1 MDNKHLLAVRD
12 EQGRNLGQYD
22 KASGNFIT
30 ADGRELAPSGDD
42 DMHLALSEFAS
53 YNARRLVDNEREESG
68 KSRLMAN
75 QTIDSVRQE
84 TYMGNF
90 AQGYRLQDGIADVI
104 CPVVNVDSPSKK
116 FWEWNSDDAFQ
127 RVGSIATTPG
137 AEVREISPRLSQ
149 KRFDTIEYALAS
161 AVPTEVIAAA
171 QAPVDPLQAAVRRV
185 QTAMRLEREIRVATL
200 LRTPGNWDASLVTT
214 LVAGTKWN
222 GGVTSDPIA
231 DLTKLVMASYAPV
244 TRIIMG
250 EQAGFAFATNPNV
263 QKYIMYKS
271 GGAPIPSANSQVS
284 ALFSLPPITIVN
296 QKYRSAATGQV
307 YTWGGDVVLV
317 HEPPGDYPVD
327 GQDIM
332 TCATF
337 RWNGGTTPDGTYVD
351 GWLVRTY
358 FDNKRGPKGS
368 TVTVTVH
375 QDAEVMTSKLAGG
388 LIVGAFQ

>member
-1 MDNKHLLAVRD
+1 MRNIIAVQD
-12 EQGRNLGQYD
+12 ERGQSVGSYD
-22 KASGNFIT
+22 KTTGNFIT
-30 ADGRELAPSGDD
+30 SDGRELSPSGDD
-42 DMHLALSEFAS
+42 EMHLALSEYAA
-53 YNARRLVDNEREESG
+53 YNAGQRRDIERAECG
-68 KSRLMAN
+68 RRLMAN

-84 TYMGNF
+84 THMGNF
-90 AQGYRLQDGIADVI
+90 AQGYHLMEGIADVI
-104 CPVVNVDSPSKK
+104 CPVVTVDAPSKK
-116 FWEWNSDDAFQ
+116 YWEWNSDDAFQ
-127 RVGSIATTPG
+127 RVGNVETSPG
-137 AEVREISPRLSQ
+137 SDVREISPRLSST
-149 KRFDTIEYALAS
+149 RFDTKEYALAS

-185 QTAMRLEREIRVATL
+185 QTALRLEREIRVANL
-200 LRTPGNWDASLVTT
+200 LTTAANWDSSLVTT

-231 DLTKLVMASYAPV
+231 DLVKLIQASWAPV
-244 TRIIMG
+244 TRIVMG
-250 EQAGFAFATNPNV
+250 EQAAFAFATNANV
-263 QKYIMYKS
+263 QKYIAYKS
-271 GGAPIPSANSQVS
+271 GAAPIPATSQMTS
-284 ALFSLPPITIVN
+284 LFTLPPITIVN
-296 QKYRSAATGQV
+296 QKYRSGVAGSAPT

-337 RWNGGTTPDGTYVD
+337 RWNGGTTPDGSYVD

-358 FDNKRGPKGS
+358 FDQKRGPKGS

-388 LIVGAFQ
+388 LIKGAYQ